1 MDPFEVQLIFFSGY
15 NWMETRYRWA
25 KLGVLLTL
33 VTFDILQASITA
45 NYAENLG
52 LEPKALQPEGKKG
65 NTGEQKPLKTN
76 GG

>member
-1 MDPFEVQLIFFSGY
+1 
-15 NWMETRYRWA
+15 METRYRWA

-52 LEPKALQPEGKKG
+52 LGPNRKVCNPNMETRGKRGIRENK
-65 NTGEQKPLKTN
+65 NP
-76 GG
+76 